1 MGKTVKKPKA
11 DIRVTGIEQ
20 YGNFKNG
27 WVVKYKIGA
36 NKYQGTYEMYVD
48 EFLQW
53 RPDFTKHIEN
63 LKKGA
68 PPYKEEPRV
77 KGLLEICKEM
87 TEEYYGKKD

>member
-36 NKYQGTYEMYVD
+36 NKY
-48 EFLQW
+48 
-53 RPDFTKHIEN
+53 
-63 LKKGA
+63 
-68 PPYKEEPRV
+68 
-77 KGLLEICKEM
+77 
-87 TEEYYGKKD
+87 